1 VSGVTE
7 NDIEANI
14 INVSLTGAS
23 GTSVVKSSRES
34 SKVSKP
40 DSISPSLKGAG

>member
-7 NDIEANI
+7 NDTEANM
-14 INVSLTGAS
+14 INSLTGAS